1 MNNLFREQNGQS
13 DWTECKRNGVAEGEQ
28 VGRVRLHESMGW
40 SLGFISSGKGYETIY
55 LCIRKMILITV

>member
-1 MNNLFREQNGQS
+1 MASLTGLRVKGMGGA
-13 DWTECKRNGVAEGEQ
+13 KGEQ

-40 SLGFISSGKGYETIY
+40 SLGFILSGKGYEMIY